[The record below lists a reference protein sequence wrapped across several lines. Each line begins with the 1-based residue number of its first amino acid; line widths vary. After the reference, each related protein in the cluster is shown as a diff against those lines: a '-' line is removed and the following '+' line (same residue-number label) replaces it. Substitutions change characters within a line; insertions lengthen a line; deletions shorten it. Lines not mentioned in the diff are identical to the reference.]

1 MSSSSSSSSISYTQ
15 ILRMYVFTLPAVI
28 LARPAGSCQGQS
40 HRLTVHSSKYIPWHG
55 TPRLSYSLL
64 SVRSAV
70 MLSRNY
76 YQFYLLVPLVS
87 NTHLDHF
94 EDLIDGSTAQGRNQ
108 EKIWEQELSETAY
121 LRIPP
126 LLLTYF
132 TRRIWSGSGITPNP
146 DYLQNVTGTSL
157 STDTSVAKFSWQ
169 TDHYL
174 RRYKPNCGRCRISQ
188 GWRILPKIPG
198 SGSGGGWLP
207 EV

>member
-126 LLLTYF
+126 HPSALTYLLYKENLVWI
-132 TRRIWSGSGITPNP
+132 RNNSESGLPPKCNGYFLVHGYICGKIFMTNRP
-146 DYLQNVTGTSL
+146 L
-157 STDTSVAKFSWQ
+157 S
-169 TDHYL
+169 
-174 RRYKPNCGRCRISQ
+174 
-188 GWRILPKIPG
+188 
-198 SGSGGGWLP
+198 P
-207 EV
+207 EI